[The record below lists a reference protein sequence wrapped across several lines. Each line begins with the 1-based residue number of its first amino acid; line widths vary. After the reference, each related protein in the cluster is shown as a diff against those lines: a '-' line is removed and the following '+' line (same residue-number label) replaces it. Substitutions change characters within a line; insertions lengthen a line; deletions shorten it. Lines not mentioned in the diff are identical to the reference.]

1 MIRSTIE
8 FGNGTDCATHSPSS
22 GSRSRAK
29 APNIFA
35 ATWPLPWMLSQDMI
49 VNGAIPRSR
58 RRTRASV
65 ISPNVV
71 AGGAS
76 PRRSAWIAGLSASN
90 SPVTG
95 CTL

>member
-1 MIRSTIE
+1 ML
-8 FGNGTDCATHSPSS
+8 ATHSPSS

-29 APNIFA
+29 AENTSA
-35 ATWPLPWMLSQDMI
+35 ATWPLPWMLPQDMI
-49 VNGAIPRSR
+49 VNGSIPRVR

-71 AGGAS
+71 AGTAPGA
-76 PRRSAWIAGLSASN
+76 RSAWMAGFSASN

-95 CTL
+95 EKL